1 MILTNNQIFNLSIF
15 FIFIIYLTIE
25 NVHAEGNC
33 PSGYYPVGGQGV
45 QGCAPIP
52 GGGSGGYTNQNPT
65 LYPMIETLWGAIAE
79 DKSKGLKGVQ
89 LVLQE
94 ILNLKM
100 RHKQKH

>member
-52 GGGSGGYTNQNPT
+52 GGGEVVD
-65 LYPMIETLWGAIAE
+65 IRI
-79 DKSKGLKGVQ
+79 KIQ
-89 LVLQE
+89 LC
-94 ILNLKM
+94 IL
-100 RHKQKH
+100 